1 MLIVA
6 GRMHLAVTPTDLL
19 VSFIVI
25 MATPAM
31 KTMPIILPLPQL
43 TMNIN
48 TKTMTNGINDYNQ
61 DTNELNQTLKSMGDE
76 DGYQDTDSGTYNLEL
91 AISNLSN
98 AEYGWYKLGYDEG
111 YDRRRLQIVQIEA
124 KVEEYHLG

>member
-1 MLIVA
+1 
-6 GRMHLAVTPTDLL
+6 MHLAVTPTDLQ

-25 MATPAM
+25 MAPAEM
-31 KTMPIILPLPQL
+31 KTIPIILPLPQL

-61 DTNELNQTLKSMGDE
+61 DTNELNQNLKSMGDE
-76 DGYQDTDSGTYNLEL
+76 DGYQDTDSGTYNLDL

-98 AEYGWYKLGYDEG
+98 AEYGWY
-111 YDRRRLQIVQIEA
+111 
-124 KVEEYHLG
+124 